1 MKNRDQKRVYADTNK
16 LLNEKAQSNI
26 NRNRGVHLCIQPF
39 SLVQFKFVK
48 RRRQVDMQRQALRVL
63 ASRLVQY
70 TSVAQST
77 ATATFAVS
85 ANQSSLLEKVS
96 NLEKSFPMSAGRYFG
111 TQAKVDTT
119 GHIEP
124 HGGNLVN
131 LMLKDYQEA
140 TELIASC
147 EGRAIELSDRNACD
161 VELLAIGGFSPVSKF
176 MNGVEYEHCVEN
188 MRLKD
193 SNELFGLPIVMDTN
207 DESLQVGHRV
217 LLTYNGQN
225 IAVMEIEDK
234 FRPNKPKEAKMCYGT
249 SSLEHPA
256 VQMIAME
263 RGQYYIGG
271 PVWGLE
277 LPKRVFPCKT
287 PQELRN
293 ELPNNTDVVA
303 FQCRNPVHRAHYELF
318 TRALDAENVGS
329 DGVVLV
335 HPTCGPTQD
344 DDIPGIVRYHT
355 YEVLK
360 EEVANPRI
368 KWAYLPYS
376 MHMAGPREAIQHMI
390 IRKNYGCT
398 HFIIGR
404 DMAGSKSSLT
414 KEDFYGPYEAQDM
427 AKEHSGELGVQTVP
441 SLNVVYTDEK
451 GYVTADIAEKEGLKV
466 KKLSG
471 TKFREM
477 LRAGEDIPEWFAFK
491 SVVGV
496 LREHTQSA

>member
-1 MKNRDQKRVYADTNK
+1 MR
-16 LLNEKAQSNI
+16 S
-26 NRNRGVHLCIQPF
+26 
-39 SLVQFKFVK
+39 
-48 RRRQVDMQRQALRVL
+48 QALKTF
-63 ASRLVQY
+63 ASRLLSYSSVVQPLASLAG
-70 TSVAQST
+70 TSSPLSSVQQALYQK
-77 ATATFAVS
+77 F
-85 ANQSSLLEKVS
+85 NQGGEY
-96 NLEKSFPMSAGRYFG
+96 FMAPGRFFG
-111 TQAKVDTT
+111 TKAKLDAT
-119 GHIEP
+119 GHIEA
-124 HGGNLVN
+124 HGSSISN
-131 LMLKDYQEA
+131 LMVTDYLQA
-140 TELIASC
+140 QELIASC
-147 EGRAIELSDRNACD
+147 EGRTIECSDRNACD
-161 VELLAIGGFSPVSKF
+161 VELLCVGGFSPLTKF
-176 MNGVEYEHCVEN
+176 MNGSEYEHCVDN

-193 SNELFGLPIVMDTN
+193 SNLLFGLPVVMDTK
-207 DESLQVGHRV
+207 DESLQPGQRV

-234 FRPNKPKEAKMCYGT
+234 YKPNKPKEAKMCYGT

-256 VQMIAME
+256 VQMISME

-271 PVWGLE
+271 QVYGLE

-287 PQELRN
+287 PTELRS
-293 ELPNNTDVVA
+293 ELPANTDVVA

-318 TRALDAENVGS
+318 TRALEAENVGQ

-360 EEVANPRI
+360 AEVNNPRI
-368 KWAYLPYS
+368 NWAYLPYS

-404 DMAGSKSSLT
+404 DMAGSKSTLT
-414 KEDFYGPYEAQDM
+414 KEDFYGAYEAQDM
-427 AKEHSGELGVQTVP
+427 AKQYSEELGVQTVP
-441 SLNVVYTDEK
+441 SLNVVYTEEK
-451 GYVTADIAEKEGLKV
+451 GYVTADVAEKEGLKV

-477 LRAGEDIPEWFAFK
+477 LRAGEEIPEWFAFK
-491 SVVGV
+491 SVVSV
-496 LREHTQSA
+496 LREHSSSA